1 MARRRAGS
9 YDVKVL
15 MWQTIIHVTFLAS
28 ALAIAYTDK
37 LINSTSHHGSH

>member
-1 MARRRAGS
+1 
-9 YDVKVL
+9 

-37 LINSTSHHGSH
+37 LINSTASNH